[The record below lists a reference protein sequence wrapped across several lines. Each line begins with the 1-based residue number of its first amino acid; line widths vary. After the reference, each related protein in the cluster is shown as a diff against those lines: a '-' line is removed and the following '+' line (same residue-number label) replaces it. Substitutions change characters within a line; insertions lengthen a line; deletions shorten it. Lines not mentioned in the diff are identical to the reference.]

1 VVTNKK
7 TTTHQSPPAKQQQ
20 TQKQNTKMTNKNKL
34 FNQTNLDRLIA
45 LAHQS
50 CPPDLQPDTSIF
62 NQSQEPPK
70 QPQSNYT
77 PGLIIPTPALNK
89 QSQTQDKWI
98 KYFNS
103 TKEQDFA
110 TLHDF
115 LTKES
120 LNNKEFIKNAREI
133 MKDSWIVTPIRITYN
148 PTNLE
153 ATITDHCNSNK
164 RTPRTTTLELPV
176 YRGYGNDNPKLSNVL
191 TTKKGLSLF
200 QFLLNSPQASQTELS
215 DKLESFSDKSIK
227 NSYIW
232 TPDQSS
238 RESSPVR
245 VLGLDFNGVGFHFS
259 CFSYPVDGGPAFGV
273 SVGSGP

>member
-1 VVTNKK
+1 
-7 TTTHQSPPAKQQQ
+7 
-20 TQKQNTKMTNKNKL
+20 MTNKNKL

-70 QPQSNYT
+70 QPQPQQT
-77 PGLIIPTPALNK
+77 TGLIIPTPALNK
-89 QSQTQDKWI
+89 QSQTQDSWI
-98 KYFNS
+98 QYFNS

-115 LTKES
+115 LTQES
-120 LNNKEFIKNAREI
+120 LNNKEFIKNIREI
-133 MKDSWIVTPIRITYN
+133 MKPGWILTPIRITYN

-153 ATITDHCNSNK
+153 ATITDYYNSNK
-164 RTPRTTTLELPV
+164 RTPRTTTLKLPV
-176 YRGYGNDNPKLSNVL
+176 YGGYNDDDSKLSNVL

-215 DKLESFSDKSIK
+215 DKLESFSTQLPK

-232 TPDQSS
+232 TPNQSS
-238 RESSPVR
+238 RASLPVR
-245 VLGLDFNGVGFHFS
+245 VLRLLYFDEGFHFT
-259 CFSYPVDGGPAFGV
+259 CFNVPYDDGPAFGV

>member
-1 VVTNKK
+1 
-7 TTTHQSPPAKQQQ
+7 
-20 TQKQNTKMTNKNKL
+20 MTNKNKL

-50 CPPDLQPDTSIF
+50 CPPDFQPDTSIF
-62 NQSQEPPK
+62 NQPQEPPK
-70 QPQSNYT
+70 QPQPQQT
-77 PGLIIPTPALNK
+77 TGLIIPTPALNG
-89 QSQTQDKWI
+89 QIQTQDSWI
-98 KYFNS
+98 KYFNK

-110 TLHDF
+110 TFSDF

-153 ATITDHCNSNK
+153 ATITDHYNSNK

-176 YRGYGNDNPKLSNVL
+176 YGGYGDDNSKLSNVL
-191 TTKKGLSLF
+191 NTQEGLSFF

-215 DKLESFSDKSIK
+215 DKLESFSTQPPK

-232 TPDQSS
+232 TPPPSS
-238 RESSPVR
+238 RASSPVR
-245 VLGLDFNGVGFHFS
+245 VLRLDYGSGNFHFT
-259 CFSYPVDGGPAFGV
+259 CFNVPYDDGPAFGV
-273 SVGSGP
+273 KVK